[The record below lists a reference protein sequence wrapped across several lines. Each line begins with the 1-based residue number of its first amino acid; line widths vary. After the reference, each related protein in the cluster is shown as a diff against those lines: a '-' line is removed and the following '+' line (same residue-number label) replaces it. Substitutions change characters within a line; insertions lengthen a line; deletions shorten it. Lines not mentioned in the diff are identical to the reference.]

1 MNAKQKNLV
10 SLLVFAAVAA
20 GLGLY
25 AYFGVMKP
33 EQTEAER
40 KAASDKLFATHA
52 PGELGEDGG
61 APPAPYVTSMTV
73 EAKGTTTV
81 LERKGPRW
89 VITSPVEAPADDTVV
104 SLVLDQLLKGQVTA
118 TVSENPTEEE
128 LRRFGLQP
136 PTFTVK
142 AKAYVPDAQG
152 GGASDPARQR
162 TVTLYGGIENTFDGS
177 VYLRRDEDPKVYSAP
192 GGVRMALDRDTSELR
207 ERQVFGLDKLALRR
221 LEVKGKKGSYTLERT
236 PEDMR
241 WHMVQPAE
249 VLANSDLM
257 GERLVD
263 LGQQRAVSFPED
275 SAENRVKLGLEKPL
289 VDARFTLDEGEPVRL
304 RISRV
309 EEGGT
314 QRVYALREQGSTA
327 LLVEAKEALLGYL
340 DMTPEELRDRRVL
353 AFQLGEER
361 MVAFHLGGQ
370 AQPLVVEKQEH
381 TEPDR
386 PAYTW
391 EVLPPAIG
399 QVQQVK
405 VAALLGKLADAKVA
419 AFGERPKSWAAYGI
433 TEASRGVTMVG
444 DKGELL
450 AHLQVGNEV
459 KGKPGRVWVRG
470 SHDEVLEV
478 EKSALGDLPASE
490 ADLLEKKKKTEA
502 VTPTP

>member
-1 MNAKQKNLV
+1 VNAKQKNLV

-40 KAASDKLFATHA
+40 KAASGKLFATHA
-52 PGELGEDGG
+52 PGEPGENGG
-61 APPAPYVTSMTV
+61 APPPPYITAVTV

-81 LERKGPRW
+81 LERKGEQW
-89 VITSPVEAPADDTVV
+89 VITSPTVALADRNVV
-104 SLVLDQLLKGQVTA
+104 NVLLDQLQRGEVTA

-152 GGASDPARQR
+152 GGEHDPARQR
-162 TVTLYGGIENTFDGS
+162 TVTLYGGIENPFDGS

-192 GGVRMALDRDTSELR
+192 GGVRLALDRDTGELR
-207 ERQVFGLDKLALRR
+207 ERKVFGLDKLALRR
-221 LEVKGKKGSYTLERT
+221 IDVQGKKGSYTLERT
-236 PEDMR
+236 PQEMA
-241 WHMVQPAE
+241 WYMVEPVHMLV
-249 VLANSDLM
+249 NSDLV
-257 GERLVD
+257 GEKLVD
-263 LGQQRAVSFPED
+263 LGERRAVSFPED
-275 SAENRVKLGLEKPL
+275 SAENRVKLGLEKPVL
-289 VDARFTLDEGEPVRL
+289 EAHFTLDQAEPVRL
-304 RISRV
+304 RVSRV

-314 QRVYALREQGSTA
+314 SRVYALREQGPNA
-327 LLVEAKEALLGYL
+327 LLAEVKEELLGDL
-340 DMTPEELRDRRVL
+340 DLTPEELRDRRVL
-353 AFQLGEER
+353 AYQLGEER
-361 MVAFHLGGQ
+361 MVAFHLGGKTR
-370 AQPLVVEKQEH
+370 PLVVEKQQH

-391 EVLPPAIG
+391 EALPPAFG

-405 VAALLGKLADAKVA
+405 VAALLGKLSDAKVA
-419 AFGERPKSWAAYGI
+419 AFGEKPKRWDTYGI
-433 TEASRGVTMVG
+433 TDASRGVTLVG

-450 AHLQVGNEV
+450 ARLLVGNEV

-470 SHDEVLEV
+470 SHAEVLEV
-478 EKSALGDLPASE
+478 EKSSLGELPVSE
-490 ADLLEKKKKTEA
+490 ADLLEAKKPEA

>member
-1 MNAKQKNLV
+1 VNAKQKNLV

-128 LRRFGLQP
+128 LQRFGLQP
-136 PTFTVK
+136 PTFIVK

-152 GGASDPARQR
+152 GGEQDPARQR

-207 ERQVFGLDKLALRR
+207 ERKVFGLDKLALRR
-221 LEVKGKKGSYTLERT
+221 IEVKGKKGSYTLERT
-236 PEDMR
+236 PVEMA
-241 WHMVQPAE
+241 WYMVQP
-249 VLANSDLM
+249 VQLLVNSDLV
-257 GERLVD
+257 GEKLVN
-263 LGQQRAVSFPED
+263 LAERRAVSFPED
-275 SAENRVKLGLEKPL
+275 SAETRVKLGLDKPVL
-289 VDARFTLDEGEPVRL
+289 DAHFTLDPGEPVRL
-304 RISRV
+304 RVSRV

-314 QRVYALREQGSTA
+314 PRVYALREQGSEA
-327 LLVEAKEALLGYL
+327 LLVEVKEALIGDL
-340 DMTPEELRDRRVL
+340 DMSPEELRDRRVL
-353 AFQLGEER
+353 AYQLGEER
-361 MVAFHLGGQ
+361 MVAFHLGGKT
-370 AQPLVVEKQEH
+370 PTLVVEKQAH

-391 EVLPPAIG
+391 EVLPPAQG

-405 VAALLGKLADAKVA
+405 VAALLGKLADVKVA
-419 AFGERPKSWAAYGI
+419 AFGERPKSWATYGI
-433 TEASRGVTMVG
+433 TDTSRGVTLVG
-444 DKGELL
+444 EKGEMLARLL
-450 AHLQVGNEV
+450 VGQEV

-478 EKSALGDLPASE
+478 EKAALGDLPASE
-490 ADLLEKKKKTEA
+490 ADLLEAKKPEA